1 MLEFSGG
8 NRKEH
13 LLGVFM
19 RDQKFFFRSFGI
31 RFHTSK
37 NGKGCF
43 VNFMGV
49 SSIRRYFVC

>member
-8 NRKEH
+8 NRIEH

-19 RDQKFFFRSFGI
+19 RGQKVFLFFFAPSVSDL
-31 RFHTSK
+31 TLPK

-49 SSIRRYFVC
+49 